1 MKLRKAF
8 LILAFA
14 FCGAAS
20 AGIVTVIDAVETVTS
35 NMSVPTSANG
45 RLMFRPCSEE
55 CDEKF
60 IAVRLT
66 AETTFFVSNQRV
78 DFLGFR
84 QDFFNS
90 RRGNEDYAL
99 VSYDT
104 ETKTVVSVRLG
115 F

>member
-1 MKLRKAF
+1 MNLRKLL
-8 LILAFA
+8 LILTLA
-14 FCGAAS
+14 FCETTS

-35 NMSVPTSANG
+35 NISVPTSTSG
-45 RLMFRPCSEE
+45 RLMFRPCDAA

-66 AETTFFVSNQRV
+66 AETTFFVRNQQV

-84 QDFFNS
+84 KDFFNM
-90 RRGNEDYAL
+90 RGSNDDYAL
-99 VSYDT
+99 ISYDT
-104 ETKTVVSVRLG
+104 DKKTAVSIRIG